1 MKEEKSPD
9 QFRPERPEDLI
20 GEARII
26 GADLLARAS
35 KPGAGSWK
43 LLLFG
48 SPGGGKTS
56 IVRMVY
62 RVLALHH
69 IDIEKVNGRNVTS
82 ELVREWQR
90 NSFYGSLFG
99 GWKIKHIEEVDL
111 VPQVAQD
118 LMLTYLDD
126 LPPLNAVIG
135 TSNLSLE
142 TLTERFQTR
151 FQLVRVHG
159 PSNDELAAWLTKRW
173 KIPKRTS
180 DFIALGACGN
190 VRQALLDATNF
201 QIFGSFDALRPKAP
215 SIVKDP
221 AATARAQKAWETM
234 RSRSA
239 ADDTRNPRSPDFTAP
254 RRDAEVSRGH

>member
-1 MKEEKSPD
+1 MKENESPD

-20 GEARII
+20 GDGAQIA
-26 GADLLARAS
+26 ADLLARAR
-35 KPGAGSWK
+35 KLAVAGPGAGSWK

-56 IVRMVY
+56 IVKMIC

-69 IDIEKVNGRNVTS
+69 IDAEKVNGRNVTI

-118 LMLTYLDD
+118 LMPTYLDD
-126 LPPLNAVIG
+126 LPPLNAVFG
-135 TSNLSLE
+135 TSNFSLE

-159 PSNDELAAWLTKRW
+159 PSNDELSAWLVKRW

-215 SIVKDP
+215 TTVKDP

-234 RSRSA
+234 RSRNA
-239 ADDTRNPRSPDFTAP
+239 A
-254 RRDAEVSRGH
+254 